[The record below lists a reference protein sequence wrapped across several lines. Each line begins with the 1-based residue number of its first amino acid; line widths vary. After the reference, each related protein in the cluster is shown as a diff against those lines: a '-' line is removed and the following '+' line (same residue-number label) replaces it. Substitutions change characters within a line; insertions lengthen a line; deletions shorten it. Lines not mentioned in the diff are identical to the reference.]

1 MKNNFP
7 ELLSRYF
14 TSYMDKQRGMSK
26 LTIDSYIDAFLQFFQ
41 FLKTEKNIAEAE
53 IGFEIFKKRNIEEFL
68 EYLIKKGNKNQTR
81 NQRLAA
87 FHSFSRYVLY
97 EDLRYYD
104 VCAAILKIPMMKTE
118 SKIIEYLSIE
128 DTKTLLSTPGVHT
141 KKGLRETALLTLL
154 YSSGCRVSELINIKL
169 KDMDFEYDVLT
180 VTGKGRKMRKIPI
193 NKKTMKLIK
202 EYLTQNK
209 TETYLFVNHQNSK
222 LTRAGVAHILEKNI
236 KVCQKNNIAFYQ
248 GKISPHTMRHSIAT
262 HLLESGLPL
271 IYIRDFL
278 GHESVRAT
286 EVYAKTNPKLLNEAI
301 EKHCKLIE
309 VNSKFKGEVEQEVL
323 SEFLL
328 KLKS

>member
-14 TSYMDKQRGMSK
+14 TNYMDKQRGMSK
-26 LTIDSYIDAFLQFFQ
+26 LTIDSYIDAFLQFFR
-41 FLKTEKNIAEAE
+41 FLRTEKNVAEVE
-53 IGFEIFKKRNIEEFL
+53 IDFKNFKKKNIEEFL
-68 EYLIKKGNKNQTR
+68 EYLITKGNKNQTR

-97 EDLRYYD
+97 EDLRYYE
-104 VCAAILKIPMMKTE
+104 VCVAILKIPMMKTE
-118 SKIIEYLSIE
+118 TKIIEYLSIE

-141 KKGLRETALLTLL
+141 KKALRETTLLTLL

-169 KDMDFEYDVLT
+169 GDLDFEYNILT

-193 NKKTMKLIK
+193 NKKTMNLIK
-202 EYLTQNK
+202 EYLKQNK
-209 TETYLFVNHQNSK
+209 TETYLFVNHQNDK
-222 LTRAGVAHILEKNI
+222 LTRAGVAHILDKNI
-236 KVCQKNNIAFYQ
+236 KICQRNNITFYQ
-248 GKISPHTMRHSIAT
+248 GNISPHTLRHSIAT

-278 GHESVRAT
+278 GHESVKAT

-301 EKHCKLIE
+301 QEHCQLIE
-309 VNSKFKGEVEQEVL
+309 VNSKFKGDVTQEAL

-328 KLKS
+328 KLNS

>member
-128 DTKTLLSTPGVHT
+128 DTKTLLSTPDVHT

-236 KVCQKNNIAFYQ
+236 KICQKNNIAFYQ